1 MKAGKGTKL
10 RALHQFDTRAVA
22 RYSLLDRCA
31 VWKGS
36 FIILSGHKTKFRQ
49 YLPIRLQGLLQRT
62 DGIPENVPLSSLFFI
77 PISSTHR

>member
-1 MKAGKGTKL
+1 ME
-10 RALHQFDTRAVA
+10 RAVA

-62 DGIPENVPLSSLFFI
+62 DGIPENVPLSSLFFYSDFVN
-77 PISSTHR
+77 SSVSFKI